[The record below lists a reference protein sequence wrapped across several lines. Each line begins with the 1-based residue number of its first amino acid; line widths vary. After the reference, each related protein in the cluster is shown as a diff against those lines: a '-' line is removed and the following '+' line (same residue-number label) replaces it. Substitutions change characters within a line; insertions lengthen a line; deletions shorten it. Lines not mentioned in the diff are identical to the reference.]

1 MASTL
6 ILDGIDAVARGVG
19 RLNGST
25 QAPRGLLLL
34 RSGGIGDLILFSH
47 VFPRFKALARDGE
60 TISVLLRSDA
70 AKVAFLLGPGIE
82 VIAVDYDRFLKNPVY
97 RWRTTRRLGA
107 RRFRI
112 AVSTDERRHPFIDE
126 ALLAATDAPER
137 LALDAMAWPKY
148 DRRLARNR
156 RFFTRLFRLPEAAAQ
171 GRRLHVVE
179 KWAALAG
186 MLTGSAAP
194 APVLRLPDDG
204 LAAPARL
211 DRPTV
216 VIQPFSAVREKQI
229 AADDVG
235 RIVDALGAGLDVV
248 LAGAPA
254 DLEREPSFK
263 ALLTRSGT
271 RFDGSTFAGIVP
283 LLRAA
288 RLVIS
293 VDSAMAHLAAA
304 VGARTLCIAS
314 AAWVDELVPYPAA
327 LTPAGVEFL
336 YHPMPCAGCRAAC
349 PYPAENG
356 MYPCVAR
363 LDRELILA
371 KVRAL
376 VQQ

>member
-47 VFPRFKALARDGE
+47 VFPRFKALALDGE

-82 VIAVDYDRFLKNPVY
+82 VIAVDYGRFLKNPVY
-97 RWRTTRRLGA
+97 RWQTTRRLGA

-156 RFFTRLFRLPEAAAQ
+156 RLFTRLFRLPEAVAQ
-171 GRRLHVVE
+171 SRPLHVVE
-179 KWAALAG
+179 KWAALAD

-194 APVLRLPDDG
+194 APVLRLPDEG
-204 LAAPARL
+204 LAAPVRL

-235 RIVDALGAGLDVV
+235 RIVDALGPGFDIV
-248 LAGAPA
+248 LAGAPS

-263 ALLTRSGT
+263 ALLMRSGT

-314 AAWVDELVPYPAA
+314 AAWVDELVPYPTT
-327 LTPAGVEFL
+327 LTPPGVEFL

-349 PYPAENG
+349 PYPTENG